1 MAGRNAGAAPP
12 SPAIDCNDKN
22 AVVSAIYDRFKNDPV
37 LKDQISHINVDFRN
51 GVVTLRGYAFRPKG
65 AKSPKAGV
73 NLAGKLAREATDCES
88 KVNNQLV
95 TFKIIGC
102 PPGMKSCGSEGV
114 CVPQGEGCNIP
125 SMQ

>member
-1 MAGRNAGAAPP
+1 MSRKMIASAVLFWAFALTCPDNGLAGRGTGAAPP

-65 AKSPKAGV
+65 AKSPKAV
-73 NLAGKLAREATDCES
+73 NAATA
-88 KVNNQLV
+88 
-95 TFKIIGC
+95 TA
-102 PPGMKSCGSEGV
+102 
-114 CVPQGEGCNIP
+114 
-125 SMQ
+125 